1 MHAGTFLG
9 GAWGGVRVFVFGF
22 LGFWVSGHPGDPRFP
37 AGVLAVFD
45 VLLWVNALRN
55 NVSIARKGL

>member
-9 GAWGGVRVFVFGF
+9 RAWGRDRVFVFGF
-22 LGFWVSGHPGDPRFP
+22 LGFWVSGHPGFP

-45 VLLWVNALRN
+45 VLLLVN
-55 NVSIARKGL
+55 VCQCIASQCVNCP